1 MNNQMPYPYPSNMS
15 GGMPGNMPG
24 PYTMQH
30 PGCHCSGELKGLENR
45 INKLER
51 SVKRL
56 EDAMMH
62 MQNASPYNSSYDSTN
77 YQMM

>member
-1 MNNQMPYPYPSNMS
+1 MNNHMPYPYPSNMLV
-15 GGMPGNMPG
+15 GMPGNMPG
-24 PYTMQH
+24 PYMMQQ
-30 PGCHCSGELKGLENR
+30 PGCLCCGELKVLENI
-45 INKLER
+45 INKLEIC
-51 SVKRL
+51 VKRL

>member
-1 MNNQMPYPYPSNMS
+1 MNNQMPYPYPSNM
-15 GGMPGNMPG
+15 PNNMPG
-24 PYTMQH
+24 PYMMQQ
-30 PGCHCSGELKGLENR
+30 PGCHCGGELKGLENR

-62 MQNASPYNSSYDSTN
+62 MQSATPYNNSYDSTN

>member
-1 MNNQMPYPYPSNMS
+1 MNNQMPYPYPSNM
-15 GGMPGNMPG
+15 PG
-24 PYTMQH
+24 PYMMQQ

-51 SVKRL
+51 SVKLL